1 MDPKYKTLIPLIAVF
16 FVFGIVVGYVAHKP
30 KTIEK
35 IEYINRTVEVIVT
48 VTPTPTTLTPTTP
61 TPTPTPVATPTISD
75 FTAKNYDKSID
86 KPTRTIDLVNR
97 RANPDDLSIYPG
109 DTVLIQITEYTL
121 QTPLRLTITSLN
133 MSQER
138 TLTYGGASA
147 YITFNNKG
155 TYNFKAVAPSSD
167 PNIQPWTYA
176 EGRIVVY

>member
-1 MDPKYKTLIPLIAVF
+1 MDPKYKTIIPLIVVF
-16 FVFGIVVGYVAHKP
+16 FVFGVAIGYVAHKP
-30 KTIEK
+30 ETIEK
-35 IEYINRTVEVIVT
+35 IVTVT
-48 VTPTPTTLTPTTP
+48 VTPVPTPSPTLTTPIPPPIP
-61 TPTPTPVATPTISD
+61 TPTPTATATPTIPD
-75 FTAKNYDKSID
+75 FTARNYDKSTD

-155 TYNFKAVAPSSD
+155 TYSFKAIAPPSD
-167 PNIQPWTYA
+167 PNIQTWTYA

>member
-16 FVFGIVVGYVAHKP
+16 FVFGIVVGYAAHKP
-30 KTIEK
+30 ETIEK

-61 TPTPTPVATPTISD
+61 TPTPVATPTISD
-75 FTAKNYDKSID
+75 FTAKNYDKSTD
-86 KPTRTIDLVNR
+86 KPTKTIDLVNR
-97 RANPDDLSIYPG
+97 RANPDDVSIYPG

-121 QTPLRLTITSLN
+121 QTPLRLNITSLN
-133 MSQER
+133 MSHER

-155 TYNFKAVAPSSD
+155 TYRFKADALSSD
-167 PNIQPWTYA
+167 PNILPWTYA